1 MKSNCAQAIKAW
13 ASKNEEKP
21 EDAKV
26 IKLCCQMPPINKM
39 DNSLSTLKNCEHLA
53 LSTNMIDRMLPQSL
67 SGMSNL
73 KILSMGRNNLKKL
86 ERSCLEDVASTLEQL
101 WISYNSISSLD
112 GIACCSK
119 LKALYCSNNLIKNFN
134 ELEKIVS
141 FCFFSDKFVFFMLMY
156 LKHTLLSILSSLLSL
171 HLKIS

>member
-141 FCFFSDKFVFFMLMY
+141 FCFFL
-156 LKHTLLSILSSLLSL
+156 ISLCFSC
-171 HLKIS
+171 